1 MIHDLKTDPVYFE
14 RVFNG
19 EKTFEVRKDD
29 RGYQSGDTLILRE
42 FDRTKCTHPTP
53 SCRPR
58 EEGGF
63 GGCPGFT
70 GRVVRCSVGF
80 IFKAGVG
87 VDLGEYVVMSLLNG
101 PEVAS

>member
-1 MIHDLKTDPVYFE
+1 MIHDLKTAPVYFE
-14 RVFNG
+14 RVVSG

-29 RGYQSGDTLILRE
+29 RGFQSGDTLILRE
-42 FDRTKCTHPTP
+42 WDEEKCRAGQR
-53 SCRPR
+53 CRPVFKPCDEHCR
-58 EEGGF
+58 GY
-63 GGCPGFT
+63 T
-70 GRVVRCSVGF
+70 GRTIRCDVGF